1 MIGFSDFP
9 LYFPTE
15 NPWTQSTSCGPRP
28 APVHGELAMDGDTE
42 LAGAWPLATPMLK
55 DIAKWWERGEW
66 DSGNPIV
73 RSPELGR

>member
-1 MIGFSDFP
+1 
-9 LYFPTE
+9 
-15 NPWTQSTSCGPRP
+15 
-28 APVHGELAMDGDTE
+28 MDGDTE